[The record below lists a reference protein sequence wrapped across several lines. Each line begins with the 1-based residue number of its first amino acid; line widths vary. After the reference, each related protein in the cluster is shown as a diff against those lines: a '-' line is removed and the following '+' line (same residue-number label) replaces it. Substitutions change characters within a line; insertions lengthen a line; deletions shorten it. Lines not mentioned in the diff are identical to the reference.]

1 MSSSSL
7 LSFPAVMFD
16 KNDSAKFTT
25 QKNRSALK
33 MNPSPP
39 NQNPYPNPNGLIG
52 MNIGIP

>member
-16 KNDSAKFTT
+16 KNYSAKFTT
-25 QKNRSALK
+25 QNNRSALK

-39 NQNPYPNPNGLIG
+39 NPNPYPNPNGLIG

>member
-33 MNPSPP
+33 MNRLGFTPKGWVQRVPFKA
-39 NQNPYPNPNGLIG
+39 L
-52 MNIGIP
+52 MK